1 MAKFL
6 WHCICKNSENCN
18 SKVMKKIIFTVLLS
32 VMGLL
37 GVQAQSGSFEV
48 GPYLGAPVG
57 DADGLSF
64 NAGATFAY
72 YFEVIPRLKVGGL
85 IGVDHFFG
93 KDYDWGD
100 VTYESD
106 GATFIPIAASAKFNI
121 TDKFFAGLD
130 LGYAIGVSDGAGD
143 GGFMARPRVGLSL
156 PIVDVYGFYKNI
168 NYSWDG
174 PGDPDNWDDGFNV
187 GSIGVGAAFKF

>member
-1 MAKFL
+1 
-6 WHCICKNSENCN
+6 
-18 SKVMKKIIFTVLLS
+18 MKKLFLTTVIAIL
-32 VMGLL
+32 GLV
-37 GVQAQSGSFEV
+37 GAHAQNGSFEV

-85 IGVDHFFG
+85 IGIDHFFG
-93 KDYDWGD
+93 KDYDWGNA
-100 VTYESD
+100 TYESD
-106 GATFIPIAASAKFNI
+106 GATFIPLAASAKFNI
-121 TDKFFAGLD
+121 TSRFFAGLD

-143 GGFMARPRVGLSL
+143 GGFLARPRIGFSL
-156 PIVDVYGFYKNI
+156 PIVDLYGYYKSI

-174 PGDPDNWDDGFNV
+174 PDGHPEDWDNGFNV
-187 GSIGVGAAFKF
+187 GSVGVGAAFKF